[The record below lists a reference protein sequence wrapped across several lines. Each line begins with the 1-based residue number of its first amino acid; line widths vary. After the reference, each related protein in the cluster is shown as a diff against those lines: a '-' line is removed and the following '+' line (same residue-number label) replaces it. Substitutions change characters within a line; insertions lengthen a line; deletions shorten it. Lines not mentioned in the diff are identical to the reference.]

1 MTFEVILKK
10 GKGLKELKK
19 LRKGDRIRIYKAL
32 EKLKDPFS
40 MDIRKLKGLEN
51 TYAVRIGDFRIVF
64 KVYFDRK
71 VVFVTRIDRRGRV
84 YDRL

>member
-10 GKGLKELKK
+10 GITKELKK
-19 LRKGDRIRIYKAL
+19 PRKSDRVRIYKAL

-40 MDIRKLKGLEN
+40 MDIRKLKGLED

-71 VVFVTRIDRRGRV
+71 VVFVTRIDRRERV

>member
-19 LRKGDRIRIYKAL
+19 LREGDRIRIYKAL

-64 KVYFDRK
+64 KVYFDFRNSNRQK
-71 VVFVTRIDRRGRV
+71 G
-84 YDRL
+84 

>member
-10 GKGLKELKK
+10 GITKELKK
-19 LRKGDRIRIYKAL
+19 LRKSDRVRIYKAL

-40 MDIRKLKGLEN
+40 MDIRKLKGLED

-71 VVFVTRIDRRGRV
+71 VVFVTRIDRRERV

>member
-10 GKGLKELKK
+10 GITKELKK
-19 LRKGDRIRIYKAL
+19 LRKSDRVRIYKAL

-40 MDIRKLKGLEN
+40 MDIRKLKGLED

-71 VVFVTRIDRRGRV
+71 VVFVTRINRRERV

>member
-10 GKGLKELKK
+10 GITKELKK
-19 LRKGDRIRIYKAL
+19 LRKSDRVRIYKAL

-40 MDIRKLKGLEN
+40 MDIRKLKGLED

-71 VVFVTRIDRRGRV
+71 VVFVTRIDRRERV
-84 YDRL
+84 YNSL

>member
-10 GKGLKELKK
+10 GITKELKK
-19 LRKGDRIRIYKAL
+19 LKKSDRVRIYKAL

-40 MDIRKLKGLEN
+40 MDVRKLKGLED
-51 TYAVRIGDFRIVF
+51 TYTVRIGDFRIVF

-71 VVFVTRIDRRGRV
+71 VIFVTRIDKRERI